1 MLQDGKNE
9 STEERLNVSDEW
21 KPVRDESGRKGLSL
35 ITKTTDSKNRISLVV
50 KNLDFACDA
59 DTDTSDTTALSDNNE
74 HSTSRLVVDD
84 GQGEAADEPA
94 DNVSTVNENQ
104 KNLEN

>member
-1 MLQDGKNE
+1 M
-9 STEERLNVSDEW
+9 
-21 KPVRDESGRKGLSL
+21 
-35 ITKTTDSKNRISLVV
+35 V

-84 GQGEAADEPA
+84 GQGEAADEAADEPA